1 MSDTTVPATKP
12 FLSNTTYDR
21 LKWVAL
27 VGLPALGTLYFLL
40 AGIWHLPK
48 AEEVVG
54 TIVAIDGALGTLL
67 GLAKK
72 NYDSSDAKFDGVMNV
87 LETDN
92 KLINKLEIT
101 TPPEEAAQKQSIT
114 LKVNQ
119 VPPE

>member
-1 MSDTTVPATKP
+1 MSDTKTP
-12 FLSNTTYDR
+12 LSNSTYDR

-27 VGLPALGTLYFLL
+27 VGLPALGALYFAL
-40 AGIWHLPK
+40 AQIWHLPK

-54 TIVAIDGALGTLL
+54 TIVAVDTAMGALL
-67 GLAKK
+67 GIAKK
-72 NYDSSDAKFDGVMNV
+72 SYDNSDARYDGVMNV

-92 KLINKLEIT
+92 KLINKLDIT
-101 TPPEEAAQKQSIT
+101 TPPEEAALKQSIT

>member
-1 MSDTTVPATKP
+1 MSDTTVSSKPP
-12 FLSNTTYDR
+12 FLSNKAYDG
-21 LKWVAL
+21 LKWIAL
-27 VGLPALGTLYFLL
+27 VGLPALGVLYF
-40 AGIWHLPK
+40 AVASIWHLPK
-48 AEEVVG
+48 GQEVLG
-54 TIVAIDGALGTLL
+54 TVMAVDTALGALL

-72 NYDSSDAKFDGVMNV
+72 QYDNSDARYDGVMNV

-92 KLINKLEIT
+92 KLINKLDIT